1 MGCGG
6 MGDGKGGGEGMG
18 REWLGWVEL
27 VYGFDLGRGV
37 K

>member
-1 MGCGG
+1 MWRYGRWEWGR
-6 MGDGKGGGEGMG
+6 EGMG